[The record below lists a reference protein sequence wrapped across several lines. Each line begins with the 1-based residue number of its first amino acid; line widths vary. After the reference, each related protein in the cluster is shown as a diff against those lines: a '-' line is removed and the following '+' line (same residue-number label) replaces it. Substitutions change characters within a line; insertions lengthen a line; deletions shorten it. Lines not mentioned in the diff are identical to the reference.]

1 MFVFLII
8 HPSIHPSGYGSNNT
22 TVALVSTSAVSKTPS
37 SSSTDSQHLR
47 QQSGTVLYLISFF
60 FSPEIMERRVP
71 NATLQPYSI
80 YTRAAFAWCLIR
92 HTMRAINKEE
102 EEEEAKS
109 SKKQQRV
116 QQQQKEKPYER
127 ECCDALEE
135 PFESQLDLNQS
146 IKGRRY
152 WLLGSLPP
160 SLPPSSPSWF
170 VCFRFR
176 FLRQLTT
183 GPRDADTQAHSRV
196 GSSRVLVFRA
206 PNNGRHL
213 RSCSCSCCVLM
224 LGFIIFPLC
233 PIIMF
238 LFIHLVGAQYV
249 ALFT

>member
-160 SLPPSSPSWF
+160 SPRRHRRDLFAFSFAFSASSQPVPVMQTHRHTVESGR
-170 VCFRFR
+170 VECSSSARPTMAAIYAPVPVPAV
-176 FLRQLTT
+176 FL
-183 GPRDADTQAHSRV
+183 
-196 GSSRVLVFRA
+196 
-206 PNNGRHL
+206 
-213 RSCSCSCCVLM
+213 C
-224 LGFIIFPLC
+224 
-233 PIIMF
+233 
-238 LFIHLVGAQYV
+238 
-249 ALFT
+249 